1 MVVFLTI
8 SREKDNNNDETDKEV
23 VESHTDFYKEEYG
36 DQVWLSLVYLFNTHS
51 IILSISIINTEGV
64 NILIANIY

>member
-36 DQVWLSLVYLFNTHS
+36 DQV
-51 IILSISIINTEGV
+51 
-64 NILIANIY
+64 